1 MTLKDKIQRIK
12 SRRNSPIR
20 SRVVQTKTR
29 SIRTSWTREMSYEI
43 NSYHGI
49 DLSNDLEE
57 IWLKEF
63 QKTIL

>member
-43 NSYHGI
+43 NSLHGI
-49 DLSNDLEE
+49 DFSRDLEE